1 MAVLIPNNEQK
12 ECIAKLE
19 TFIENNIQFS
29 KVLINGS
36 AGTGKTTILIASIIT
51 YVAKQ
56 IIDNYE
62 VVKNAVNTNKLED
75 LTCINHFIISAPTNK
90 AKDVLISKYNIY
102 LNNLSDDMH
111 VNRYILNE
119 VVNRKIDFL
128 TVSQLLS
135 INRVINEMGE
145 EEFTKGN
152 DKKIA
157 EKYKKPNYDN
167 TIIIIDECSMLDTN
181 TTKLLGIIRC
191 PTIYIGDYCQLPPVN
206 EILSPVFNME
216 AGVNIEIIRLT
227 KVERCKNNITEIAN
241 KLRDKIYDVVP
252 DFNLVR
258 HKITDMIFYQKK
270 MDKWLD
276 VYVADIK
283 KKQTEIDTFMR
294 DASNETSV
302 SLSQP
307 VNDTMALAW
316 TNKCCGEL
324 NKKIRF
330 KLCLDNVCNTSAG
343 VDTNKYEDVEDINDH
358 FLVHGDKLLVKAPY
372 YKYGNR
378 IYSSSIV
385 YVANLK
391 KTEYNPLS
399 FKEWCELGMMMNEPI
414 ASGNTCNDI
423 NLESI
428 LGDDNITI
436 PQNKNSN
443 KMNSNKSNSKTNS
456 KKSLLEYFSVVDNTA
471 NINTATP
478 DEIERQRILEE
489 EKELARHRLIFYKYH
504 SVNAV
509 VGLGLYE
516 FNDEVSKKYNKIC
529 NGFDL
534 LDIKKDES
542 GDIREQKYKKWHR
555 TVSTL
560 LFGCPNDNVM
570 CKKCLFFIKKF
581 QNHMAQSCYVADMN
595 NATEGL
601 HLDMYLTDLAI
612 FTTSSKFITNGIPI
626 LDMNV
631 KNNVENINAIKNIV
645 RGSYEVKMILTK
657 QDEHEL
663 KAINKSLNEDDATNT
678 TTQKYITMS
687 QMLGHY
693 LNHVITSAYLD
704 VDYGYALTVHKSQGS
719 TYDDVYVEYN
729 NLLANKKD
737 TEKYKLLYTA
747 ITRCAN
753 KLHIYY

>member
-1 MAVLIPNNEQK
+1 MSAFIPNDEQK
-12 ECIAKLE
+12 QCITKLN
-19 TFIENNIQFS
+19 TFIENHIPFS
-29 KVLINGS
+29 KILINGS
-36 AGTGKTTILIASIIT
+36 AGTGKTTILIASIIM

-62 VVKNAVNTNKLED
+62 VVKNAVNNNKLED

-102 LNNLSDDMH
+102 LNNLCDDIH
-111 VNRYILNE
+111 VNLYILNE
-119 VVNRKIDFL
+119 VVNKKIDFL
-128 TVSQLLS
+128 TVSQVLS

-152 DKKIA
+152 EKKIA
-157 EKYKKPNYDN
+157 EKYNKSLFDN

-241 KLRDKIYDVVP
+241 MLRDKIYEVVP

-258 HKITDMIFYQKK
+258 HKITDMVFYQKK

-294 DASNETSV
+294 TTKNNNIESSIGLGQ
-302 SLSQP
+302 S

-316 TNKCCGEL
+316 TNKCCAEL
-324 NKKIRF
+324 NTKIRL
-330 KLCLDNVCNTSAG
+330 KLFLDNVCNVSAG
-343 VDTNKYEDVEDINDH
+343 ADTDKYEGIEDISEH
-358 FLVHGDKLLVKAPY
+358 FLVSGDKLLVKAPY

-378 IYSSSIV
+378 IYSSSII
-385 YVANLK
+385 YVAGMK
-391 KTEYNPLS
+391 KTQYNPLS
-399 FKEWCELGMMMNEPI
+399 FKEWCELGMMMQEQKTS
-414 ASGNTCNDI
+414 ATNDI

-428 LGDDNITI
+428 LGDDNITT

-443 KMNSNKSNSKTNS
+443 KPNSNKPNV
-456 KKSLLEYFSVVDNTA
+456 KKSLMEYFGVVDNTVV
-471 NINTATP
+471 NSATP
-478 DEIERQRILEE
+478 GELEQQRILEE
-489 EKELARHRLIFYKYH
+489 GKELARHRIIFYKYH
-504 SVNAV
+504 SLKVV
-509 VGLGLYE
+509 VGLGLYD

-529 NGFDL
+529 NGFNL
-534 LDIKKDES
+534 LDIKNDETES
-542 GDIREQKYKKWHR
+542 NREAKYKKWHR
-555 TVSTL
+555 MVSTL

-570 CKKCLFFIKKF
+570 CKKCMFFIKKF
-581 QNHMAQSCYVADMN
+581 QAQMNKSCYVADMN
-595 NATEGL
+595 DATESL
-601 HLDMYLTDLAI
+601 RLDMYLTDLAI
-612 FTTSSKFITNGIPI
+612 FTTSSKLIINEVPI

-631 KNNVENINAIKNIV
+631 KNKLETINVIKNIV
-645 RGSYEVKMILTK
+645 RSSYEVKMILTK

-663 KAINKSLNEDDATNT
+663 KAINKSLNEDDASNSG
-678 TTQKYITMS
+678 TQKYITMS
-687 QMLGHY
+687 QMFGHY

-729 NLLANKKD
+729 NLQANKKD

-753 KLHIYY
+753 KLHVYY